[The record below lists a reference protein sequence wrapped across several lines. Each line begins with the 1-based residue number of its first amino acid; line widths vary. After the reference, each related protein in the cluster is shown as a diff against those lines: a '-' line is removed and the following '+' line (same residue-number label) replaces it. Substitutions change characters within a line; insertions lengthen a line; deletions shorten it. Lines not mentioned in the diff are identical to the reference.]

1 MICGPHPKTESISTT
16 NHTKTNS
23 IDHQT
28 PNKLISARTRSIS
41 IPRTKNKS
49 LSIRTLKP
57 SQFDPYSEINL
68 SSIPHINQVKF
79 DPNTKTRSFS
89 TPTQK
94 PSQFR
99 SPLTKQVN
107 FDPHTKNNFSSI
119 QILKPS
125 NFRPPHKNQV
135 IFDPH
140 TKTKSIPIPALKSS
154 QVRSLL

>member
-89 TPTQK
+89 TPTPK
-94 PSQFR
+94 PSKFR
-99 SPLTKQVN
+99 SAHKKQVN
-107 FDPHTKNNFSSI
+107 FDS
-119 QILKPS
+119 
-125 NFRPPHKNQV
+125 
-135 IFDPH
+135 H
-140 TKTKSIPIPALKSS
+140 TKTKLISIQIGKASHLRPQHQKQAIFILTPK
-154 QVRSLL
+154 